1 MKKLIPDFSN
11 KFWLKLMILVTV
23 IFILEFLG
31 VGDFANDVG
40 VRIGQWINSMF

>member
-1 MKKLIPDFSN
+1 MWERFKKAGFFVSFLAI
-11 KFWLKLMILVTV
+11 V

-40 VRIGQWINSMF
+40 VRIWQWIKSMF